1 MWYGS
6 VAMLACRPQLRRV
19 AQRSLAIGHAGGLWL
34 TKLGACAVTSRCE
47 CRARQDRSACCE
59 RPTLRHRI
67 FFSRGGRT
75 GTVPQ
80 VRSDSQHFNNCLT
93 AHCTAI
99 ASLDGWDRTA
109 TSYNY
114 APTTALIGTLTCS
127 RPLHG
132 LSFLLHGLHKYSRST
147 TQTETGP
154 YDHNN
159 GEGTR
164 QSRMERQRPR
174 PLETYIT
181 SPFSFGQ
188 VTADGTDLTGD
199 EAQMLAPW
207 QR

>member
-1 MWYGS
+1 M
-6 VAMLACRPQLRRV
+6 
-19 AQRSLAIGHAGGLWL
+19 LAIGHAGGLWL
-34 TKLGACAVTSRCE
+34 TKLGELQLHPDGMPSQAGQVRL
-47 CRARQDRSACCE
+47 RY
-59 RPTLRHRI
+59 TLRHRM
-67 FFSRGGRT
+67 FSLWGENGLSVP
-75 GTVPQ
+75 GTAH
-80 VRSDSQHFNNCLT
+80 SQHLNNCLT

-164 QSRMERQRPR
+164 QSRVERQRPHPWR
-174 PLETYIT
+174 RT
-181 SPFSFGQ
+181 SHLHS
-188 VTADGTDLTGD
+188 VLV
-199 EAQMLAPW
+199 
-207 QR
+207 R